1 MPKPTRKQRLSE
13 QLETQLEET
22 LKQWIQA
29 HGAAE
34 TKRLLLPALA
44 RLFGD
49 EPRDGPKN
57 GQPSPPPKGVSVTHL
72 DARGAQVIQLQADNA
87 RLQQELAQARV
98 PSGLVARVERES
110 YALGVP
116 LAVDDRRALEALL
129 SDGDRRTAR
138 TLGRLLVARAEQE
151 AQPVHEVEDTTDLDP
166 GTQGSSDQA
175 ERARLAQELLFQASA
190 RNAPKGRVL

>member
-13 QLETQLEET
+13 QLASQLEDCLT
-22 LKQWIQA
+22 QWIKA
-29 HGAAE
+29 YGAAE

-44 RLFGD
+44 RMFGD
-49 EPRDGPKN
+49 EAEDGPAT
-57 GQPSPPPKGVSVTHL
+57 PPPKASAVTHL

-166 GTQGSSDQA
+166 GTQDRSDQA
-175 ERARLAQELLFQASA
+175 ERARLAQELLFQASS
-190 RNAPKGRVL
+190 RNAPKGGVL

>member
-13 QLETQLEET
+13 QLASQLEDCLT
-22 LKQWIQA
+22 QWIQA
-29 HGAAE
+29 YGAAE

-44 RLFGD
+44 RMFGD
-49 EPRDGPKN
+49 EAGDGPAT
-57 GQPSPPPKGVSVTHL
+57 PPPKASPVTHL

-87 RLQQELAQARV
+87 RLQQELAKARV

-116 LAVDDRRALEALL
+116 LAIDDRRALEALL
-129 SDGDRRTAR
+129 SEGDRRTAR

-166 GTQGSSDQA
+166 GTRDPSDQA
-175 ERARLAQELLFQASA
+175 ERARLAQELLFQASS
-190 RNAPKGRVL
+190 RNAPKGGVL